1 MTLEETYAIYKSL
14 LKKKYTKSDLTL
26 EQYDVRSKDVNIE
39 YEIRFND
46 INKIKFQDIHK
57 KLLVSGFVLQKE
69 QYYLKISNDTDLR
82 CEIEDITNIKNFC
95 KNNLLPSSTKY
106 IIKNKFEDY
115 PKIIENDEY
124 NFRISIQKEI
134 SLKESDTNVI
144 DLLKS
149 WSTTDRSYRY
159 MNRVTLIHPK
169 MPGIVIDL
177 SVVKSAK
184 RQDRLLKEKE
194 FGTSKLFEMPE
205 GYEIEVELKPEFNSN
220 TTNFN
225 SNTTANEVMI
235 QLLQDLK
242 RTIKYICSGIQSSN
256 FPISKT
262 EQKNIGHEYHKLFQE
277 IKIEHF
283 VPNSSMFIGPS
294 SYTLQKINLVD
305 DPNNSAPC
313 ILHDFCVT
321 DKADGDRK
329 MLFISG
335 NSKIYFIT
343 SNMNIQY
350 TGAICREKS
359 LWGLLLDGEHILYDK
374 KKQYINLYAA
384 FDIYYVSGKPVRGL
398 PFILSDSSETPETPK
413 TPKTSEGPSK
423 PKSNSYR
430 YKLLQDKIALL
441 NEYIEYETKEHLQIE
456 SKRFEISTKEMPI
469 QECCE
474 HLFTSMSE
482 YRYNT
487 DGLIFT
493 SKSLGVGNEHKGD
506 TVKNHKY
513 TWKHSF
519 KWKPPEFNTVDFL
532 VKIKKTFGNKDE
544 IKNIFYPET
553 QSVEQFKI
561 LNLYVG
567 WDDATHGIM
576 NPQDVLFRGDIPTL
590 HSEKKGL
597 TPQLFVPSS
606 PYDENAHI
614 TYLPLK
620 NENGIQN
627 LFTEEEEAIE
637 TDTIVEFKYEFN
649 ENVLMRW
656 KPLRV
661 RYDKTAE
668 YKNTNSIFG
677 NAYHVANSNW
687 QTIHNPITKE
697 MLIDKE
703 LVLTMDD
710 IDDKDVYYNKATGPS
725 KTVNLRDFHNMYVKK
740 ILIDTVSGPEKNLI
754 DFAVGKAGDLQKW
767 IHSRTEFVLG
777 IDISKDNI
785 HNKKDGACARY
796 IGVKQ
801 KNKKIP
807 NALFIQGD
815 SSKLILQSLT
825 SDSYFLVEDPEE
837 DKKTKFVLKQVLGI
851 GKPDEKYGKYLSK
864 QFGVANKMFDVASIQ
879 FAIHYMFENKFTLHN
894 FLKNV
899 SDLVKPGG
907 YFTGTCYDGSKIF
920 RLLEDVEE
928 NDSKDI
934 FVGSKK
940 IWSVIKKY
948 DNTMFPETLGLKI
961 GVYQETINKVFDEY
975 LVDFNYLTQ
984 LLQQYGFDP
993 ESPVET
999 IPARGEFSMLYKKM
1013 RATDQK
1019 ITMTEE
1025 ECQISF
1031 LNNYFI
1037 FKKTRNV
1044 DTGKVHEFY
1053 TQDEVIATDSISRPR
1068 RLFKKIIL
1076 KGT

>member
-1 MTLEETYAIYKSL
+1 MALDKTFAIYTSL
-14 LKKKYTKSDLTL
+14 LQKKYTKSQESLV
-26 EQYDVRSKDVNIE
+26 QYDIRSKDVNVE
-39 YEIRFND
+39 YELRFND

-57 KLLVSGFVLQKE
+57 KLLVSGFVPQQE
-69 QYYLKISNDTDLR
+69 EYYLKVSNYINNVR
-82 CEIEDITNIKNFC
+82 CEIEDLTNIKNFC

-106 IIKNKFEDY
+106 VIKERFTEY
-115 PKIIENDEY
+115 PEIIENNDY

-134 SLKESDTNVI
+134 SLKESDMNVKQ
-144 DLLKS
+144 LLKS

-159 MNRVTLIHPK
+159 MNRVTLIHSK
-169 MPGIVIDL
+169 MPGIIIDL

-184 RQDRLLKEKE
+184 KQDRLLKEKE
-194 FGTSKLFEMPE
+194 FAVSKLFEMPE
-205 GYEIEVELKPEFNSN
+205 GYEIEVELKPTIE
-220 TTNFN
+220 
-225 SNTTANEVMI
+225 
-235 QLLQDLK
+235 QLTKPGLIALLDNLK
-242 RTIKYICSGIQSSN
+242 KTIKYICSGIQSSN
-256 FPISKT
+256 FPISAK
-262 EQKNIGHEYHKLFQE
+262 EQHLIGHEYYSLFQKMD
-277 IKIEHF
+277 IDRF
-283 VPNSSMFIGPS
+283 VPNSGMFIGPS

-329 MLFISG
+329 MLFISR
-335 NSKIYFIT
+335 NSKIYFVT

-350 TGAICREKS
+350 TGAICRDAD
-359 LWGLLLDGEHILYDK
+359 LLGLLIDGEHILYDK

-384 FDIYYVSGKPVRGL
+384 FDIYFVSGKPVRLL
-398 PFILSDSSETPETPK
+398 PFVSDT
-413 TPKTSEGPSK
+413 GR
-423 PKSNSYR
+423 YR
-430 YKLLQDKIALL
+430 YQLLQDKIKKL
-441 NEYIEYETKEHLQIE
+441 NESIEYQTKEQLQIE
-456 SKRFEISTKEMPI
+456 SKRFAVSSDEVSI
-469 QECCE
+469 QECCD
-474 HLFTSMSE
+474 HLFTSMST

-493 SKSLGVGNEHKGD
+493 SKSLGVGKEDDGD
-506 TVKNHKY
+506 KVKNYKY

-519 KWKPPEFNTVDFL
+519 KWKPPEYNTVDFL
-532 VKIKKTFGNKDE
+532 IKIKKTFGNKDE

-553 QSVEQFKI
+553 QAVEQFKI

-567 WDDATHGIM
+567 WDDTTHGIM

-590 HSEKKGL
+590 HSERKGL

-606 PYDENAHI
+606 PYDENAHT

-627 LFTEEEEAIE
+627 MFTEEDEAIE

-649 ENVLMRW
+649 ENALMRW

-710 IDDKDVYYNKATGPS
+710 IDDKDVYYNKASGPS
-725 KTVNLRDFHNMYVKK
+725 KTVNLRDFHNIYVKK
-740 ILIDTVSGPEKNLI
+740 ILIDTVSGPNKNLI

-767 IHSRTEFVLG
+767 IHSKTAFVLG

-801 KNKKIP
+801 KNKQIP
-807 NALFIQGD
+807 DAIFIQGD

-825 SDSYFLVEDPEE
+825 NDSHFLVEDPEE
-837 DKKTKFVLKQVLGI
+837 DKKTKFALKQVLGI
-851 GKPDEKYGKYLSK
+851 GKSDEKYGKYLSK

-948 DNTMFPETLGLKI
+948 DNSVFSETLGLKI

-975 LVDFNYLTQ
+975 LVDFKYLIE
-984 LLQQYGFDP
+984 LLQQYGFRLD
-993 ESPVET
+993 SPVET
-999 IPARGEFSMLYKKM
+999 IPPIGEFNSLYKKM
-1013 RATDQK
+1013 RAVDEK
-1019 ITMTEE
+1019 ITMTDE

-1037 FKKTRNV
+1037 FKKFQNV
-1044 DTGKVHEFY
+1044 DTDKVHEFH
-1053 TQDEVIATDSISRPR
+1053 TREKVMSTDSISVPI
-1068 RLFKKIIL
+1068 RLNKKIIL
-1076 KGT
+1076 KGK

>member
-1 MTLEETYAIYKSL
+1 MALDKTFAVYTSL
-14 LKKKYTKSDLTL
+14 LQKKYTRSQESL
-26 EQYDVRSKDVNIE
+26 EQYDIRSKDVNVE
-39 YEIRFND
+39 YELRFND

-57 KLLVSGFVLQKE
+57 KLLGSGFVLQQE
-69 QYYLKISNDTDLR
+69 QYYLKVSNYINNVR
-82 CEIEDITNIKNFC
+82 CEIEDLTNIKNFC
-95 KNNLLPSSTKY
+95 KNNLLPTSTKY
-106 IIKNKFEDY
+106 IIKERFKEY
-115 PKIIENDEY
+115 PDMIDNNDY

-134 SLKESDTNVI
+134 SLKESDLNVKQ
-144 DLLKS
+144 LLKS
-149 WSTTDRSYRY
+149 WSSTDRSYRY

-169 MPGIVIDL
+169 MPGIIIDL

-184 RQDRLLKEKE
+184 RDDRLLKEKD
-194 FGTSKLFEMPE
+194 FGVSKLFEMPE

-220 TTNFN
+220 TN
-225 SNTTANEVMI
+225 SKEVI
-235 QLLQDLK
+235 SKLLEDLK
-242 RTIKYICSGIQSSN
+242 KTIKYICSGIQSSN
-256 FPISKT
+256 FPISAT
-262 EQKNIGHEYHKLFQE
+262 EQHTLAYEYYSLFTDP
-277 IKIEHF
+277 KGRNPIERF
-283 VPNSSMFIGPS
+283 IPNSGMFIGPS

-305 DPNNSAPC
+305 DQNNTAPC
-313 ILHDFCVT
+313 VLYDFCVT

-329 MLFISG
+329 MLFIAG

-350 TGAICREKS
+350 TGAICRDKN

-384 FDIYYVSGKPVRGL
+384 FDIYFISGKSVRSL
-398 PFILSDSSETPETPK
+398 PFVSDTKGE
-413 TPKTSEGPSK
+413 
-423 PKSNSYR
+423 SYR
-430 YKLLQDKIALL
+430 YKLLQDKITKL
-441 NEYIEYETKEHLQIE
+441 NETIEYQTKEQLHIE
-456 SKRFEISTKEMPI
+456 SKRFAVSTEEASI

-474 HLFTSMSE
+474 HLFTSMSA

-493 SKSLGVGNEHKGD
+493 SKTLGVGKEDKD
-506 TVKNHKY
+506 DKVKNYKY

-519 KWKPPEFNTVDFL
+519 KWKPPEFNTIDFL
-532 VKIKKTFGNKDE
+532 VKVKKTFGNKDE

-567 WDDATHGIM
+567 WDDSTHGIM

-590 HSEKKGL
+590 HSERKGL

-606 PYDENAHI
+606 PYDETAHT

-627 LFTEEEEAIE
+627 MFTEEDEAIE

-649 ENVLMRW
+649 ENMLMRW

-687 QTIHNPITKE
+687 QTIHNPITRE
-697 MLIDKE
+697 MLIDRE
-703 LVLTMDD
+703 LDITMDD
-710 IDDKDVYYNKATGPS
+710 IDDKDVYYNKAAGPS

-740 ILIDTVSGPEKNLI
+740 ILIDTVSGPNKKLI

-767 IHSRTEFVLG
+767 IHSKTEFVLG

-801 KNKKIP
+801 KNKQIP

-825 SDSYFLVEDPEE
+825 NDTYFLVEDPEE
-837 DKKTKFVLKQVLGI
+837 DKKSKFVLKQVLGI

-920 RLLEDVEE
+920 KLLEDVEE

-948 DNTMFPETLGLKI
+948 DNTLFPETLGLKI

-975 LVDFNYLTQ
+975 LVDFRYLIQ
-984 LLQQYGFDP
+984 LLEQYGFRL

-999 IPARGEFSMLYKKM
+999 IPPIGEFNMLYKKM
-1013 RATDQK
+1013 RAVDQT

-1037 FKKTRNV
+1037 FKKVQNV
-1044 DTGKVHEFY
+1044 DTAKVHEFH
-1053 TQDEVIATDSISRPR
+1053 TRDQVVSTDSISVPV

>member
-1 MTLEETYAIYKSL
+1 MINKILYQYIQLMALDKTFAIYTSL
-14 LKKKYTKSDLTL
+14 LEKKYKRVQESL
-26 EQYDVRSKDVNIE
+26 EQYDIRSKDVNVE
-39 YEIRFND
+39 YELRFND
-46 INKIKFQDIHK
+46 INKIKFQNIHK
-57 KLLVSGFVLQKE
+57 KLLESGFVLQQE
-69 QYYLKISNDTDLR
+69 EYYLKVSNYINNVR
-82 CEIEDITNIKNFC
+82 CEIEDLTNIKNFC

-106 IIKNKFEDY
+106 VIKDRFKEY
-115 PKIIENDEY
+115 PEIIENKDY

-134 SLKESDTNVI
+134 SLKESDTNVKQ
-144 DLLKS
+144 LLQA

-169 MPGIVIDL
+169 MPGIIIDL

-184 RQDRLLKEKE
+184 KQERLLKEKD
-194 FGTSKLFEMPE
+194 FGVSKLFEMPE
-205 GYEIEVELKPEFNSN
+205 GYEIEVELKPSME
-220 TTNFN
+220 
-225 SNTTANEVMI
+225 
-235 QLLQDLK
+235 QLTKSGIIALLENLK
-242 RTIKYICSGIQSSN
+242 KTIKYICSGIQSSN
-256 FPISKT
+256 FPISIR
-262 EQKNIGHEYHKLFQE
+262 EQHTIQHEYYSLFQKMD
-277 IKIEHF
+277 IDRF
-283 VPNSSMFIGPS
+283 VPNSGMFIGPS
-294 SYTLQKINLVD
+294 SYTLQKINIVD
-305 DPNNSAPC
+305 DPNNTDPC
-313 ILHDFCVT
+313 ILNDFCVT

-329 MLFISG
+329 MLFISS
-335 NSKIYFIT
+335 NSRIYFIT
-343 SNMNIQY
+343 SNMNLQY
-350 TGAICREKS
+350 TGAICKDKN
-359 LWGLLLDGEHILYDK
+359 LWGLLIDGEHILYDK

-384 FDIYYVSGKPVRGL
+384 FDIYFVSAKSVRSL
-398 PFILSDSSETPETPK
+398 PFISDT
-413 TPKTSEGPSK
+413 GH
-423 PKSNSYR
+423 YR
-430 YKLLQDKIALL
+430 YGLLQDKIAKL
-441 NEYIEYETKEHLQIE
+441 NESIEYQTKEQLQIE
-456 SKRFEISTKEMPI
+456 SKRFAVSTKEVSI
-469 QECCE
+469 QECCD
-474 HLFTSMSE
+474 HLFTSMSA

-493 SKSLGVGNEHKGD
+493 SNTLGVGKEDEGD
-506 TVKNHKY
+506 KVKNYKY

-519 KWKPPEFNTVDFL
+519 KWKPPEFNTIDFL

-553 QSVEQFKI
+553 QAVEQFKI
-561 LNLYVG
+561 LQLYVG
-567 WDDATHGIM
+567 WDESTHGIM
-576 NPQDVLFRGDIPTL
+576 NPQDVLFRGEIPTL

-597 TPQLFVPSS
+597 TPQLFVPSA
-606 PYDENAHI
+606 PYDENAHT

-627 LFTEEEEAIE
+627 MFTEEEEAIE

-649 ENVLMRW
+649 ENALMRW

-703 LVLTMDD
+703 IVLTMDD

-725 KTVNLRDFHNMYVKK
+725 KTVNLRDFHNIYVKK
-740 ILIDTVSGPEKNLI
+740 ILIDTVSGPNKKLI

-767 IHSRTEFVLG
+767 IHSNTEFVLG

-807 NALFIQGD
+807 DALFIQGD
-815 SSKLILQSLT
+815 SSRLILQSLT
-825 SDSYFLVEDPEE
+825 NDSYFLVDDPEE

-851 GKPDEKYGKYLSK
+851 GKADEKYGKYLSK
-864 QFGVANKMFDVASIQ
+864 QFGIANKMFDVASIQ

-920 RLLEDVEE
+920 KLLEDVEE

-948 DNTMFPETLGLKI
+948 DNTLFPETLGLKI

-975 LVDFNYLTQ
+975 LVDFKYLIE
-984 LLQQYGFDP
+984 LLDQYGFKLD
-993 ESPVET
+993 SPVET
-999 IPARGEFSMLYKKM
+999 IPPIGEFNSLYKKM
-1013 RATDQK
+1013 RAVDQK
-1019 ITMTEE
+1019 ITMTDE
-1025 ECQISF
+1025 ECEISF

-1037 FKKTRNV
+1037 FRKNQNV
-1044 DTGKVHEFY
+1044 DTDKVHDFH
-1053 TQDEVIATDSISRPR
+1053 TRDEVIPRDSISVPI
-1068 RLFKKIIL
+1068 RLNKKIIL
-1076 KGT
+1076 KGN